1 MKLHRTT
8 AYLGGRSY
16 TLITPRPS
24 TTERFAVNHCHG
36 MWHVLSEQAGTRL
49 FARLLWGL
57 SFDRHENTVVVI
69 DHRFLAP
76 DPFDGARSM
85 PIALVPQERT
95 PFGDGAARALRRAL
109 PSLRRPQGTVRWLT
123 GGLDTALADR
133 KAWWERQPTT
143 RRDPFGH
150 RRSRSVLDTVRAGV
164 LVLPGDRATLR
175 AQAVSIASLA
185 VSTGTPMDYAESD
198 RFEFQVFHDFRR
210 RVDAARVA
218 RREIEATP
226 LPWDR
231 MVEPVLVG
239 RDVTTSRIWSRG
251 TEIRERRMRGRPSA
265 AREAVPR
272 VRSVN
277 EIERSGATPRERQEN
292 ETA

>member
-8 AYLGGRSY
+8 AYLDGRDY

-36 MWHVLSEQAGTRL
+36 MWHVLSEQTGARL

-57 SFDRHENTVVVI
+57 SFDRHENTLVVI
-69 DHRFLAP
+69 DRRFLAP

-85 PIALVPQERT
+85 PIVLVPQERT
-95 PFGDGAARALRRAL
+95 PFGNRAARALRRAL
-109 PSLRRPQGTVRWLT
+109 PSLGRPEGTVRWLT

-133 KAWWERQPTT
+133 RDWWSRRRPTP
-143 RRDPFGH
+143 RHAFGH
-150 RRSRSVLDTVRAGV
+150 RHTRSALDTVREGV
-164 LVLPGDRATLR
+164 LVLPGDSASLCED
-175 AQAVSIASLA
+175 AVSVGSLA
-185 VSTGTPMDYAESD
+185 VSSNSPMDYDQLD

-226 LPWDR
+226 IAVDGT
-231 MVEPVLVG
+231 VG
-239 RDVTTSRIWSRG
+239 TGDTRHPSPSARIWERG
-251 TEIRERRMRGRPSA
+251 TEIRERRMRGRPSLEP
-265 AREAVPR
+265 RSVRR

-277 EIERSGATPRERQEN
+277 EIERSGTTPRERQEN